1 MTPTRPSSS
10 PSHTTRCM
18 TESPFSYPSIPPET
32 SRLRRDA
39 RGTQEVAHLID
50 DPEMLREI
58 TAIYYAATTHVDHD
72 IGILLAAL
80 DERGLTENTII
91 LFPLRSRRHDGR
103 PRPHV

>member
-1 MTPTRPSSS
+1 M
-10 PSHTTRCM
+10 
-18 TESPFSYPSIPPET
+18 
-32 SRLRRDA
+32 RRDA

-58 TAIYYAATTHVDHD
+58 TAIYYAATTHVDDD

-91 LFPLRSRRHDGR
+91 LFLSDHGDMMGDHGR
-103 PRPHV
+103 MYQTGNV